1 MHKLPQIA
9 HGRSVFLA
17 LCIATIGLGACSQVD
32 EGSRE
37 KQTQP
42 RPLMKFE
49 DETVLESF
57 QDSILEWRLRTE
69 YLERWA
75 GSERIFVKP
84 IDVDI
89 FDSTGAK
96 VAFLR
101 ADSGS
106 LDTKMTF
113 INAYGHVHAH
123 SPDGAS
129 VRADSLTWSRSSN
142 RVQTQSPVR
151 VVSPEGDVLSGTG
164 FISDSRLNNWQILR
178 NVRGIFQDAAKRLKE
193 KPPRASQ
200 SQANGTNKVQSP
212 NQPKA
217 QKKKKAHSRF
227 RPKFNSKLKAYS
239 STEKARDP

>member
-1 MHKLPQIA
+1 MLKLRQIA
-9 HGRSVFLA
+9 RCLYVLLA
-17 LCIATIGLGACSQVD
+17 LFTAIVGFGACSQLE
-32 EGSRE
+32 EGSRDKE
-37 KQTQP
+37 TQP

-49 DETVLESF
+49 EETVLESF
-57 QDSILEWRLRTE
+57 QDSILEWRLRTN
-69 YLERWA
+69 YLERWS

-129 VRADSLTWSRSSN
+129 VRADSLTWSKSSN

-151 VVSPEGDVLSGTG
+151 VVSPEGDVLAGTG

-178 NVRGIFQDAAKRLKE
+178 DVRGIFQDAAKRLKE
-193 KPPRASQ
+193 KPPEPSKSKSKSKSKANSASKPKVNAK
-200 SQANGTNKVQSP
+200 SNNSASANKVGTP
-212 NQPKA
+212 
-217 QKKKKAHSRF
+217 
-227 RPKFNSKLKAYS
+227 
-239 STEKARDP
+239 